1 MDKIQTRKFKSFQR
15 KVRKRYPNAK
25 IQINNNGL
33 FYISSGVGTVV
44 GEELFIPPQTKA
56 YDAWYW
62 ASRSCQIEQNFNRT
76 HPSRMDLK
84 SIESKLDRINRRK
97 RRGRRVK

>member
-1 MDKIQTRKFKSFQR
+1 M
-15 KVRKRYPNAK
+15 
-25 IQINNNGL
+25 NNDGL
-33 FYISSGVGTVV
+33 FYISSGAGTVV

-76 HPSRMDLK
+76 HPMKHDLVIDEKKFDRVSR
-84 SIESKLDRINRRK
+84 RNRK
-97 RRGRRVK
+97 RK

>member
-15 KVRKRYPNAK
+15 KVRKRYPKAK
-25 IQINNNGL
+25 IQMNNDGL

-44 GEELFIPPQTKA
+44 GEEVFIPPQTKVF
-56 YDAWYW
+56 DAWYW

-76 HPSRMDLK
+76 HPMKHDMAIDEKRFDRVSR
-84 SIESKLDRINRRK
+84 RNRK
-97 RRGRRVK
+97 KK